1 MIGSV
6 QIFFRPDNE
15 AAARWAKEVRQWLAD
30 RYPKVKETTKPDLV
44 IALGGDGTILEAAR
58 KYQKL
63 GSAIL
68 GLNIGTTG
76 FLAAASTPS
85 EFLPTLQKAL
95 ENKFT
100 VMERNMVEAK
110 VRRAAKVV
118 YQASALN
125 DIVITN
131 PINIVNLQILIDDH
145 PYQFIRGS
153 GVLIATATGS
163 TAYNLSAAGPIV
175 MPGLKCLVLT
185 ELLDHNL
192 PTPSLVV
199 EPSRT
204 ITVVVEDFRSQKLLR
219 LNNSNQAADVV
230 IAADGADVF
239 PLEIGDEVI
248 VKQSAKHSR
257 FVVTNKNHFFTSL
270 QDKFALK

>member
-1 MIGSV
+1 MIRSV

-15 AAARWAKEVRQWLAD
+15 EAEAWAKDVRQWLAD
-30 RYPKVKETTKPDLV
+30 RYPKVKQTAKPDLV

-58 KYQKL
+58 KYQKTDA
-63 GSAIL
+63 AIL
-68 GLNIGTTG
+68 GLNIGTIG

-110 VRRAAKVV
+110 VMRTGKVV
-118 YQASALN
+118 YQANALN
-125 DIVITN
+125 DIAITS

-145 PYQFIRGS
+145 SYQFIRGS
-153 GVLIATATGS
+153 GVLISTATGS

-204 ITVVVEDFRSQKLLR
+204 IRVVVEDFRSQKLLR
-219 LNNSNQAADVV
+219 LNNSSQAADVV
-230 IAADGADVF
+230 IAADGSDVF
-239 PLEIGDEVI
+239 PLEKSDEVI
-248 VKQSAKHSR
+248 VQQSAKHSR